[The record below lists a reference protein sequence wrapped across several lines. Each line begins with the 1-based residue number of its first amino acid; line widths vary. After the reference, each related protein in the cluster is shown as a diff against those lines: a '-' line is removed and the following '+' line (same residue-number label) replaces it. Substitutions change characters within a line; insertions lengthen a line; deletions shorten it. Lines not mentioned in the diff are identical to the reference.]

1 MLWPHTKTPDESLG
15 LHYVL
20 LVLAQDK
27 FLQLDTTSFLQK
39 PNMSYQLKCKDLHF
53 AAKGHY
59 YNLLPGLITPPYIEE
74 LQRPQ
79 QLRETESTDTRP
91 REHKSNQFYLYQIN
105 RLAVK
110 QNLGRY
116 CACPFSNIVKKR
128 GTYLFLLLHLPAT
141 THSPLT
147 I

>member
-74 LQRPQ
+74 LQRPH
-79 QLRETESTDTRP
+79 SSD
-91 REHKSNQFYLYQIN
+91 KQI
-105 RLAVK
+105 LQTPAHAGT
-110 QNLGRY
+110 NLIN
-116 CACPFSNIVKKR
+116 F
-128 GTYLFLLLHLPAT
+128 TYTKLTALP
-141 THSPLT
+141 SSK